1 MAAMEKLPNVGDT
14 VRVISAPILFAHL
27 VGKVG
32 LVYDIG
38 RSGTTAAVRGA
49 DIYFTKEQLEAA

>member
-1 MAAMEKLPNVGDT
+1 MEKLPAVGDT
-14 VRVISAPILFAHL
+14 VKVIDAPLRYKHL

-38 RSGTTAAVRGA
+38 RSGTTAAVRGV
-49 DIYFTKEQLEAA
+49 DVYLEKEYLEVA